1 MNKKILF
8 ILVLLLGIL
17 LLGCD
22 KVDTSYSVDDL
33 KQYVLDT
40 VHAYPKETED
50 GEEVT
55 YCINVAN
62 DVELPTTNPDVKG
75 TEISWTSYD
84 ISSIDSDGK
93 IVERDSRKILD
104 IDFECKITYNKQTIY
119 IPFIFK
125 LTTISLE
132 TACERFKSQLPT
144 LIFSDRTFNSTYD
157 KLINVAWTSSNEEV
171 FSNEGKYIKPLN
183 DTEIIITFIASD
195 SNNKVEDSKV
205 IKVQGKTY
213 LDLFSEC
220 EEWIVSEGLKDT
232 YITDDIILPT
242 QYEGKVNLTWTSSND
257 KIIEGNGKVH
267 KTYYE
272 QYAVL
277 KCKIEVDGRLSSYST
292 QVKIAALSTNG
303 VTDNEI
309 IQKIVS
315 DIAVDTI
322 GKREFLVYGN
332 INQKYNAL
340 AFCGGTYAEYELI
353 TPVQI
358 NRPGI
363 TKTSTE
369 YITVHDTANNST
381 SATAKMHAQYAY
393 NGSGNSETSWHYSV
407 DEACIYHQIP
417 DEEVAYH
424 AGDGRR
430 VFGLVDTGIK
440 ATAIMPVVYIKNGT
454 YHILGEDTKLKP
466 YNNQEGTTFDTK
478 VYTNEDINSLGIIV
492 EIGDNGNYFI
502 GKTYYNSGYGLI
514 SNFGGNR
521 NSIGIESC
529 VNSGSDYGRTYRN
542 LALLC
547 ANLCIENNLST
558 DRIKG
563 HHYFSG
569 KPCPNSILTTNLWA
583 DFLTL
588 VSREKFVKE
597 KLADYQFNWSSLSA
611 NIDNLGFI
619 NLNVKKGD
627 EVKYKVEVKKDN
639 NSVYSASFTT
649 IIK

>member
-17 LLGCD
+17 LFGCD
-22 KVDTSYSVDDL
+22 KADTNYSIDEL
-33 KQYVLDT
+33 KQYVIDT
-40 VHAYPKETED
+40 VHAYPQEAD
-50 GEEVT
+50 GETV
-55 YCINVAN
+55 YYINVAN
-62 DVELPTTNPDVKG
+62 DVALPKSNPDVKG

-84 ISSIDSDGK
+84 ISSIDSDGN
-93 IVERDSRKILD
+93 IVERDTRRILD
-104 IDFECKITYNKQTIY
+104 IDFECKITYNKETIY

-144 LIFSDRTFNSTYD
+144 LIFDDRTFNSTYD
-157 KLINVAWTSSNEEV
+157 KIINVAWTSSNEEV

-195 SNNKVEDSKV
+195 SNNRVEDSKV

-213 LDLFSEC
+213 LDLFAEC
-220 EEWIVSEGLKDT
+220 EEWLMTDGLKDT
-232 YITDDIILPT
+232 YITDDITLPSK
-242 QYEGKVNLTWTSSND
+242 YEGKVNLTWTSSND
-257 KIIEGNGKVH
+257 KIIEDNGKIH

-277 KCKIEVDGRLSSYST
+277 RCKFEVEGHLGSYST
-292 QVKIAALSTNG
+292 QVKIAALDTNG
-303 VTDNEI
+303 VSDNDI
-309 IQKIVS
+309 IQKIIS
-315 DIAVDTI
+315 DIAVDSI

-332 INQKYNAL
+332 INQKYNAI
-340 AFCGGTYAEYELI
+340 AFCGGTYTEYELI

-381 SATAKMHAQYAY
+381 SANAKMHAQYAY

-407 DEACIYHQIP
+407 DESCIYHQIP

-440 ATAIMPVVYIKNGT
+440 ATSILPQLYIKNGT
-454 YHILGEDTKLKP
+454 YHILGQDTKLKP

-478 VYTNEDINSLGIIV
+478 VYTTEDINSLGVIV
-492 EIGDNGNYFI
+492 EIGANGNYFI
-502 GKTYYNSGYGLI
+502 GKTYYNTGYGLI

-529 VNSGSDYGRTYRN
+529 VNSGSDYGHTYRN

-558 DRIKG
+558 DRIRG

-588 VSREKFVKE
+588 VAREKFVKE
-597 KLADYQFNWSSLSA
+597 KLAAYKFNWSSLSS
-611 NIDNLGFI
+611 NIDSEGYISLS
-619 NLNVKKGD
+619 VKKGD

-639 NSVYSASFTT
+639 NNVYSASFTT